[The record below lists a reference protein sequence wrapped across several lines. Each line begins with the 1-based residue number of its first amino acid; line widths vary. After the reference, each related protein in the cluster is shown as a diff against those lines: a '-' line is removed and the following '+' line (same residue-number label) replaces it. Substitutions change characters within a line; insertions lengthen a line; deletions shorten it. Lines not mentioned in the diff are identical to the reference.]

1 METTCFKGWGNQSMQ
16 FARNVHFQI
25 KNGKEKEFTT
35 VFENEVLPI
44 LRKQSGFRNELA
56 LVNPDG
62 AVAISLW
69 DDRKSA
75 ETYNTATYPQILQKL
90 NPVIVGTPKVET
102 YDVTATT
109 LRA

>member
-1 METTCFKGWGNQSMQ
+1 MQ
-16 FARNVHFQI
+16 FARNVHFKI

-35 VFENEVLPI
+35 LFEKEVIPM
-44 LRKQSGFRNELA
+44 LRKQSGFQNELT

-62 AVAISLW
+62 ALGISVW
-69 DDRKSA
+69 ENRKSA
-75 ETYNTATYPQILQKL
+75 EAYQTSTYPQILEKL
-90 NPVIVGTPKVET
+90 NPVIVGTPKVEM

>member
-1 METTCFKGWGNQSMQ
+1 METISFKDRGVSLMQ

-75 ETYNTATYPQILQKL
+75 ETYNTSTYPQILQKL

>member
-1 METTCFKGWGNQSMQ
+1 MQ

-25 KNGKEKEFTT
+25 KIGKEKEFTT
-35 VFENEVLPI
+35 LFENEVIPM
-44 LRKQSGFRNELA
+44 LRKQSGFQNELT

-62 AVAISLW
+62 ALGISLW
-69 DDRKSA
+69 ENRKSA
-75 ETYNTATYPQILQKL
+75 EAYQTSTYPQILEKL

-109 LRA
+109 LHA

>member
-1 METTCFKGWGNQSMQ
+1 MQ
-16 FARNVHFQI
+16 FARNVHFKI

-35 VFENEVLPI
+35 LFEKEVIPM
-44 LRKQSGFRNELA
+44 LRKQSGFQNELT

-62 AVAISLW
+62 ALGISLW
-69 DDRKSA
+69 ENRKSA
-75 ETYNTATYPQILQKL
+75 EAYQTSTYPQILEKL

-109 LRA
+109 LHA

>member
-1 METTCFKGWGNQSMQ
+1 MQ
-16 FARNVHFQI
+16 FARNVHFKI

-35 VFENEVLPI
+35 LFEKEVIPM
-44 LRKQSGFRNELA
+44 LRKQNGFQNELT

-62 AVAISLW
+62 ALGISVW
-69 DDRKSA
+69 ENRKSA
-75 ETYNTATYPQILQKL
+75 EAYQTSTYPQILEKL
-90 NPVIVGTPKVET
+90 NPVIVGTPKVEM

>member
-1 METTCFKGWGNQSMQ
+1 MQ

-25 KNGKEKEFTT
+25 KTGKEKEFTT
-35 VFENEVLPI
+35 LFENEVIPM
-44 LRKQSGFRNELA
+44 LRKQSGFQNELTF
-56 LVNPDG
+56 VNPDE
-62 AVAISLW
+62 AVGVSIW

-75 ETYNTATYPQILQKL
+75 EAYNTSTYPQILAKL
-90 NPVIVGTPKVET
+90 NPVIVGTPTVKT

>member
-1 METTCFKGWGNQSMQ
+1 MQ
-16 FARNVHFQI
+16 YARNVHFKI

-35 VFENEVLPI
+35 LFEKEVIPM
-44 LRKQSGFRNELA
+44 LRKQSGFENELT

-62 AVAISLW
+62 ALGISFW
-69 DDRKSA
+69 EIRKRA
-75 ETYNTATYPQILQKL
+75 EAYQTSTYPQILEKL
-90 NPVIVGTPKVET
+90 NPVIVGTPKVEM

>member
-1 METTCFKGWGNQSMQ
+1 MK

-35 VFENEVLPI
+35 LFENEVIPL
-44 LRKQSGFRNELA
+44 LKKQSGFREEMTLLNKNGNL
-56 LVNPDG
+56 G
-62 AVAISLW
+62 ISVW

-75 ETYNTATYPQILQKL
+75 DAYQAAIYPNVLKTL
-90 NPVIVGTPKVET
+90 GPVIDGTPTVDT
-102 YDVTATT
+102 YEVANSA